1 MGDSNEFKDVFLKRM
16 FKASSLDKPSDDF
29 TANLMK
35 RIEKEVVLKKEVDT
49 PIIELK
55 YWLLIGLG
63 LLVAAYLLFQMDWS
77 FMQVLFSELNIKP
90 IEFPKLPEFLQLS
103 LTIFGS
109 LQETIKSIQIP
120 SVLIIAAVAVA
131 SLITIDRLIKSR
143 SNERLFM
150 F

>member
-1 MGDSNEFKDVFLKRM
+1 MGNSNEFKDVFLKRM
-16 FKASSLDKPSDDF
+16 FKTSSLDKPSDDF

-120 SVLIIAAVAVA
+120 SVLIIAAVAVG